1 MINARSII
9 PRFFSSPLTRLSFG
23 LVVLTISVMFTS
35 EFMGLVPDVKNSELK
50 TRKVIAE
57 MLAVQLSMEVR
68 NNKKET
74 LQNMLESVLE
84 RNSQVRSVAVRTETG
99 QIIANAG
106 EHEKLWTLKPGER
119 STPTQIQVALFDGAT
134 RWGNVELQFYP
145 LGASG
150 KNFTFQGSFL
160 WLIVFMALSGF
171 LAYRFFLQRALR
183 ELNPDAVIPER
194 VRKALDTLTEG
205 LLLVDK
211 NDTII
216 FSNEA
221 FARKTGLQPEHLVGK
236 ESSTLDWKG
245 DFTASAEG
253 LLPWVAMMQGQPA
266 LQGTRVQLTT
276 ALKITYTFNVNVSP
290 ITAGDD
296 SEIKGVLITF
306 DDITELELKNEELR
320 EAFDKL
326 EERKLEIMQQNQ
338 SLLRLATRDSLTD
351 TLNRRALF
359 ESFDALFAEI
369 QQEDGHMACIM
380 VDIDHFKS
388 VNDVYGHAVGD
399 EAIKFLANTLTQLS
413 RSGDLVGRM
422 GGEEFVVVAPGA
434 DVNVAMA
441 LAEQMRV
448 IVAAS
453 VNEKYPDMPKI
464 TSSFGVAMLS
474 ANIPSAKKLLEQS
487 DQALYVAKKS
497 GRNKVVIWSDT
508 MVVTESAP
516 STETSAHEKIKTAE
530 TIASNDEQFRQDAPR
545 SMTSVPAE
553 QVPIEKIS
561 CPPDKVL
568 LLERIHQAMS
578 RVKQYQNKIAVL
590 VLDIDALK
598 RVSDTL
604 GTLSAEKFAKTL
616 IARIK
621 ETLQAP
627 DAKTEKN
634 TEPYTAFSVTRL
646 NGNEIVILLG
656 ELEQSALI
664 TSFLYRIFAMN
675 DRSVLLEGHEF
686 YLNIH
691 IGVSVFPGN
700 GQTADELL
708 SNASIAMQEAKRKPD
723 RNNFQ
728 FYSNDLSQRAKK
740 LIQLEAELHRA
751 VERDELSVY
760 YQPRVELKTG
770 TISGMEAL
778 VRWNHPQMGLVS
790 PDEFIPLAEQTGL
803 IHNIGQW
810 LVRAVCLQIKF
821 WQEMGFDMTVSINLS
836 PVEFRNAELADEI
849 IALVREMNVVP
860 GKIDFEIK
868 ETVVMHSVDAAR
880 TILEKLH
887 QAGFTMSLDDFG
899 TGYSSLSYLK
909 NFPVRKIKIDNIFIK
924 DFVKSANDAAI
935 VSALIAMSHS
945 LDLRVVAEG
954 VETEEQLRFLQD
966 LHCDEVQ
973 GYLFAG
979 AMPTDKAT
987 NLLLEPSA
995 IRRMIMDY
1003 QTDQILPLER
1013 QQTPVG
1019 KKRVRA

>member
-23 LVVLTISVMFTS
+23 LVMLTISVMFAS

-99 QIIANAG
+99 QVIAKAG
-106 EHEKLWTLKPGER
+106 EHEKFWTLKPGER

-134 RWGNVELQFYP
+134 RWGNVELQFDP
-145 LGASG
+145 LGGSG
-150 KNFTFQGSFL
+150 KHFSFQGSFL
-160 WLIVFMALSGF
+160 WLIVFISLSGF
-171 LAYRFFLQRALR
+171 LAYRFFLQRALQ
-183 ELNPDAVIPER
+183 ELNPDAVIPDR
-194 VRKALDTLTEG
+194 VRKALDTLAEG
-205 LLLVDK
+205 LLVVDK

-216 FSNEA
+216 FANEA
-221 FARKTGLQPEHLVGK
+221 FAHKTGLQPERLVGK

-253 LLPWVAMMQGQPA
+253 LLPWVAMMHGQPA
-266 LQGTRVQLTT
+266 LQGARVQLTT
-276 ALKITYTFNVNVSP
+276 ALKITYTFNVKVSP
-290 ITAGDD
+290 IMAGDD
-296 SEIKGVLITF
+296 AEIKGVLITF

-320 EAFDKL
+320 EALDKL

-351 TLNRRALF
+351 ALNRRALF
-359 ESFDALFAEI
+359 EGFDALFAEI

-388 VNDVYGHAVGD
+388 VNDIYGHAVGD
-399 EAIKFLANTLTQLS
+399 EAIKFLANTLTQVS
-413 RSGDLVGRM
+413 RSGDLIGRM
-422 GGEEFVVVAPGA
+422 GGEEFVVVAPGIDA
-434 DVNVAMA
+434 DAAMA

-448 IVAAS
+448 TVAAS

-464 TSSFGVAMLS
+464 TSSFGVSMLS
-474 ANIPSAKKLLEQS
+474 VDTPSAKKLLEQS
-487 DQALYVAKKS
+487 DQALYVAKKN

-508 MVVTESAP
+508 MAVAENAP
-516 STETSAHEKIKTAE
+516 STGVSAQEKEKITV
-530 TIASNDEQFRQDAPR
+530 ASNDEQFRQNITR
-545 SMTSVPAE
+545 SMTNVPVEHA
-553 QVPIEKIS
+553 PTEKIS
-561 CPPDKVL
+561 CPPDKLL
-568 LLERIHQAMS
+568 LLERIHQAMG

-590 VLDIDALK
+590 VLNIDALK

-646 NGNEIVILLG
+646 NGNEVVILLG

-675 DRSVLLEGHEF
+675 DRSVSLEGHEF

-691 IGVSVFPGN
+691 IGVSIFPGN

-728 FYSNDLSQRAKK
+728 FYHNDLSQRAKK
-740 LIQLEAELHRA
+740 LIQLEAELHLA

-778 VRWNHPQMGLVS
+778 VRWNHPQLGLVS

-821 WQEMGFDMTVSINLS
+821 WQSLGCDTVVSINLS

-849 IALVREMNVVP
+849 IALVRGMDVEP
-860 GKIDFEIK
+860 KKLDFEIK
-868 ETVVMHSVDAAR
+868 ETVVMHSVEAAR

-954 VETEEQLRFLQD
+954 VETEEQLHFLQD
-966 LHCDEVQ
+966 LHCDEAQ

-1003 QTDQILPLER
+1003 QTDQLLPLEK
-1013 QQTPVG
+1013 QPMSDT

>member
-1 MINARSII
+1 VINAWSII
-9 PRFFSSPLTRLSFG
+9 PRFFSSPLTRMSFG
-23 LVVLTISVMFTS
+23 LVVLTISVMFAS

-74 LQNMLESVLE
+74 LQNILESVLE

-99 QIIANAG
+99 GIIAKAG

-134 RWGNVELQFYP
+134 RWGNVELQFDT
-145 LGASG
+145 LGAGGNRFS
-150 KNFTFQGSFL
+150 FQGSFL
-160 WLIVFMALSGF
+160 WLIVFMSLSGF
-171 LAYRFFLQRALR
+171 LAYRFFLQRALQ
-183 ELNPDAVIPER
+183 ELNPDAVIPDR

-205 LLLVDK
+205 LLLVDR

-216 FSNEA
+216 FANEA
-221 FARKTGLQPEHLVGK
+221 FARKTGLQPERLVGK

-253 LLPWVAMMQGQPA
+253 LLPWVAMMQGKPA
-266 LQGTRVQLTT
+266 LQGTRLQLTT
-276 ALKITYTFNVNVSP
+276 ALKITYTFNVKVSP
-290 ITAGDD
+290 IMAGDD
-296 SEIKGVLITF
+296 TEIKGVLITF
-306 DDITELELKNEELR
+306 DDITELELKNEELH
-320 EAFDKL
+320 EALDKL
-326 EERKLEIMQQNQ
+326 EERKLEIIQQNQ

-359 ESFDALFAEI
+359 EGFDALFAEI
-369 QQEDGHMACIM
+369 QQEDGHMACVM

-388 VNDVYGHAVGD
+388 VNDIYGHAVGD

-413 RSGDLVGRM
+413 RSGDLIGRM
-422 GGEEFVVVAPGA
+422 GGEEFVVVMPGV
-434 DVNVAMA
+434 DVDVAKA

-448 IVAAS
+448 IVAAG

-474 ANIPSAKKLLEQS
+474 ADTPSAKKLLEQS
-487 DQALYVAKKS
+487 DQALYVAKNS

-508 MVVTESAP
+508 MAVENVP
-516 STETSAHEKIKTAE
+516 STETSTHEKIKIAE
-530 TIASNDEQFRQDAPR
+530 TMPSNDEQFRQDSTR
-545 SMTSVPAE
+545 SMTNVLAE
-553 QVPIEKIS
+553 QVPTEKVS

-616 IARIK
+616 TARIK

-634 TEPYTAFSVTRL
+634 TAPYTAFSVTRF
-646 NGNEIVILLG
+646 NGNEFVILLG

-675 DRSVLLEGHEF
+675 DRSVSLEGHEF

-728 FYSNDLSQRAKK
+728 FYHNDLSQRAKK
-740 LIQLEAELHRA
+740 LIQLEAELHLA

-778 VRWNHPQMGLVS
+778 VRWNHPQLGLVS

-821 WQEMGFDMTVSINLS
+821 WQSLGCDMVVSINLS

-849 IALVREMNVVP
+849 IALVREMGVEP
-860 GKIDFEIK
+860 KKLDFEIK
-868 ETVVMHSVDAAR
+868 ETVVMHSVEAAR
-880 TILEKLH
+880 TILKKLH

-954 VETEEQLRFLQD
+954 VETEEQLHFLQD

-1013 QQTPVG
+1013 QQTPVS